1 MTLNREVNVLE
12 DIRVNLRN
20 VIKDKG
26 IKQASIALKVGMT
39 PNKLSQIVNLERKL
53 DANEM
58 FAICEAIGIT
68 PGELYEYSSAN
79 GN

>member
-1 MTLNREVNVLE
+1 MG

-26 IKQASIALKVGMT
+26 IKQVSIALKIGIT

-58 FAICEAIGIT
+58 FAICDAIGMT
-68 PGELYEYSSAN
+68 PGELYEYSSVN

>member
-1 MTLNREVNVLE
+1 MR
-12 DIRVNLRN
+12 DIRINLKN

-26 IKQASIALKVGMT
+26 LKQVSIALKIGVT

-58 FAICEAIGIT
+58 FAICEAIGMT
-68 PGELYEYSSAN
+68 PGELYEYNSN
-79 GN
+79 NCN

>member
-1 MTLNREVNVLE
+1 MK
-12 DIRVNLRN
+12 DIRVNLKN

-26 IKQASIALKVGMT
+26 ITQVSIALKIGIT

-58 FAICEAIGIT
+58 FAICDAIGMT
-68 PGELYEYSSAN
+68 AGELYEYSSVN